1 MKKLFS
7 IFLMLG
13 ALAVALYAQATAPQV
28 LDASATVLAS
38 IGTVPAIVRDP
49 ANGQPIPVFTRAQKA
64 LFDYLEQRSQGT
76 TRAALSKGALVF
88 DPITYYIRFAIT
100 GLSGRQQIVSE
111 GTTKAVGVTNFDR
124 GLLRQYYNFCFDRIS
139 VRYATANSVTTA
151 LGGLAYS
158 SVRGGTMD
166 PALANG
172 ELIVIQNKNT
182 IIETPVMD
190 FVSAAAITGGG
201 LREYDGGI
209 LEAPKVLE
217 ENKQVEIW
225 ISLAGT
231 VPSATNTIY
240 GVEVALQGV
249 QARINN

>member
-1 MKKLFS
+1 MKKFLSILS
-7 IFLMLG
+7 IFATLAVVFYTNHVAQAQVVDPML
-13 ALAVALYAQATAPQV
+13 ALANVTL
-28 LDASATVLAS
+28 
-38 IGTVPAIVRDP
+38 VPAITRDP
-49 ANGQPIPVFTRAQKA
+49 ANAQPIPTFTRAQKA
-64 LFDYLEQRSQGT
+64 LFEYLEQKSQGQ
-76 TRAALSKGALVF
+76 TRQALAKGALVF

-111 GTTKAVGVTNFDR
+111 GTVKQVGITNFDR

-139 VRYATANSVTTA
+139 VRYATGNSVTTA
-151 LGGLAYS
+151 LGGLDYS
-158 SVRGGTMD
+158 SVRAGAMA
-166 PALANG
+166 PALHNG

-201 LREYDGGI
+201 LRNFDGGV

-217 ENKQVEIW
+217 ENKQVELW
-225 ISLAGT
+225 IAFAGT